1 MALASFAGQ
10 ANAACASPSVR
21 VVNLNT
27 LLRGNTACV
36 PTSIGGVKTWQ
47 ELHVNGGDLIDYKRG
62 PGHKIDPSEKVGTW
76 LAVNSTTP
84 NAVVTYKLHRRA
96 KLYVS
101 SLAQFKWHLQLL
113 RPWQRS
119 RSPHQNRWRVLLRT
133 RSLKSAPDPTPLRRG
148 FLFLSAWA
156 GFSLVPAL
164 TWF

>member
-1 MALASFAGQ
+1 MKELLLAASVAMALASFAGQ

-84 NAVVTYKLHRRA
+84 NAVVTYNYTGGQSYTYQVWRN
-96 KLYVS
+96 S
-101 SLAQFKWHLQLL
+101 SGTYSFC
-113 RPWQRS
+113 
-119 RSPHQNRWRVLLRT
+119 
-133 RSLKSAPDPTPLRRG
+133 APGKEVVARIKTG
-148 FLFLSAWA
+148 GGSC
-156 GFSLVPAL
+156 
-164 TWF
+164 